1 MSTAAPTIIDLKIAF
16 LRSQI
21 HLLSRPLQPSAE
33 WTASND
39 AHNQEETSTV
49 LRQRA
54 IDEAIYKLNRLLKE
68 HNKLS
73 YGPQATR
80 HVAEQID
87 RLYWS
92 AGERGVI
99 VPGEEWENRGADYTK
114 DHIIAQLP
122 TSWSEEAESRA
133 PEQAARYKELQQRL
147 VELSEK
153 RRVARERVERYKGL
167 REALSPFA
175 GTEAGL
181 QSNLITRDGEVE
193 KELERMKMLMVRVER
208 GLSGLEKKD
217 DEEGEEE
224 DDGMEIDGEFGDV
237 DARLLQLMGDNRSA
251 G

>member
-1 MSTAAPTIIDLKIAF
+1 MSAASPTIIDLKIAF

-33 WTASND
+33 WSS
-39 AHNQEETSTV
+39 STFSSEDTT
-49 LRQRA
+49 LRERA
-54 IDEAIYKLNRLLKE
+54 VDEALYKLNRLLRE

-99 VPGEEWENRGADYTK
+99 IPGEEWENRGADYTK

-122 TSWSEEAESRA
+122 PSWSDEAESRA
-133 PEQAARYKELQQRL
+133 PEQAARYKELQQKL

-153 RRVARERVERYKGL
+153 RGAARQRVEKYKSL
-167 REALSPFA
+167 REVLSPFE
-175 GTEAGL
+175 GPEAGL
-181 QSNLITRDGEVE
+181 QSNLVTRDGEIE
-193 KELERMKMLMVRVER
+193 RELERMKMLMVRVER
-208 GLSGLEKKD
+208 GLSGLEKR
-217 DEEGEEE
+217 EE
-224 DDGMEIDGEFGDV
+224 DEMEVDGEGGGV
-237 DARLLQLMGDNRSA
+237 EERLLELMGDSRSV